1 MRPLNESYLVVVGGN
16 GVGVGVAVS
25 PSETILS
32 IFERK
37 SVAKSPNFPGI
48 RSPRDMKAMR
58 VKIRI
63 KTAIAIRVHEEVFWD
78 LIVDVLKNSWART
91 GAGDDTRAR
100 TGAGDDTRAR
110 TGAGNTP

>member
-1 MRPLNESYLVVVGGN
+1 MRPLAVGVVVGGN

-37 SVAKSPNFPGI
+37 SAAKSPNFPGI
-48 RSPRDMKAMR
+48 RSPRDMKTMR

-63 KTAIAIRVHEEVFWD
+63 KTAIAIRVHEEEVFWD
-78 LIVDVLKNSWART
+78 LIVDVLE
-91 GAGDDTRAR
+91 D
-100 TGAGDDTRAR
+100 
-110 TGAGNTP
+110 P